1 MTDRPP
7 SQPPG
12 NPPRRFEQRQAAA
25 DLVKNIIQ
33 QKVDDA
39 KQAKVDADKERK
51 KAKSRM
57 PLLLALLPL
66 LLGLTAWN
74 VLSAGPPR
82 STLSYADQVASAKF
96 RIYIAEEAIEA
107 YRVAHG
113 AYPAN
118 LTQVGADWEGLHYA
132 ATESTWS
139 IVTRVDSITITYR
152 RGDPLAPYSTA
163 YQSLQRRKR

>member
-1 MTDRPP
+1 MTGR
-7 SQPPG
+7 PPG
-12 NPPRRFEQRQAAA
+12 NPPPRGFEQRRAAA

-39 KQAKVDADKERK
+39 KQAKVDADKALK
-51 KAKSRM
+51 KAKSRL

-82 STLSYADQVASAKF
+82 STLSTADQVASARF
-96 RIYIAEEAIEA
+96 RIYIAAEAIEA
-107 YRVAHG
+107 YRGSHG
-113 AYPAN
+113 TYPAN
-118 LTQVGADWEGLHYA
+118 LTQVGADWEGLHYVA
-132 ATESTWS
+132 ADTTWS
-139 IVTRVDSITITYR
+139 IVTRIDTTSITYR
-152 RGDPLAPYSTA
+152 HGDPLAPYASA